1 MGRLASFCVSLAFAS
16 SAIGAPVQWTAGNG
30 HWYEFIFS
38 QAGINFNNAFAA
50 ATGSSYLGLPGYL
63 ATVTS
68 QQEQAF
74 LITLAIYPTGAT
86 GNEVIEPGGTNGN
99 VVSVAGLGALAWLG
113 GAETSTEGTFQ
124 WINGPEAG
132 LVFWT
137 GGLGGSAPAGVYA
150 NFPATIPPNPPIEP
164 NNSFGTESK
173 IDMRGDASGA
183 WNDADSTTTAG
194 RLPSTVLSNG
204 LRIRAPV
211 GYLVEY
217 SSIPEPATLALL
229 GLGLAGLG
237 FSRRKQ

>member
-50 ATGSSYLGLPGYL
+50 ATGGSYLGLPGYL

-68 QQEQAF
+68 QAEQDF

-86 GNEVIEPGGTNGN
+86 GNEVDASTGANGA
-99 VVSVAGLGALAWLG
+99 VVSVAGLRALAWLG
-113 GAETSTEGTFQ
+113 GAETSTEGTYQ
-124 WINGPEAG
+124 WINGPETG

-137 GGLGGSAPAGVYA
+137 RGQGGSAPAGVYA
-150 NFPATIPPNPPIEP
+150 NFFTPDEP
-164 NNSFGTESK
+164 NNSPPAGESK
-173 IDMRGDASGA
+173 LDMRGDDLGR
-183 WNDADSTTTAG
+183 WNDASDTSTAG
-194 RLPSTVLSNG
+194 RLPLAVVSNG

-237 FSRRKQ
+237 FARRKQ

>member
-1 MGRLASFCVSLAFAS
+1 MGRLGSLCLSLVFAS
-16 SAIGAPVQWTAGNG
+16 SAIGAPVQWTSASGGND
-30 HWYEFIFS
+30 HWYEFMFS
-38 QAGINFNNAFAA
+38 QAGISFNNALAV

-99 VVSVAGLGALAWLG
+99 VVSVAGLRALAWLG

-150 NFPATIPPNPPIEP
+150 NFPAQIPPIEP

-217 SSIPEPATLALL
+217 SSIPEPGTLALL
-229 GLGLAGLG
+229 GLGLAGLSL
-237 FSRRKQ
+237 SRRKR